1 MAFDPGRQARDAE
14 MNAWHEQAVAGG
26 QKRILSRTVNGDLY
40 SYARD
45 ELGFARAGSGAIV
58 TSWWG
63 MWVLAVVFAGITVF
77 SVVLVFVPTGQGQDP
92 LWGALVLTLLGLGGV
107 AYASRLAVRERNAKR
122 LRRERQVPE
131 PSPRQLN

>member
-1 MAFDPGRQARDAE
+1 VALDPERQARDDN
-14 MNAWHEQAVAGG
+14 MKAWHQQAVAAG
-26 QKRILSRTVNGDLY
+26 QKRTLSRTMNGDLY

-63 MWVLAVVFAGITVF
+63 MWVLAVVFTGIAVF
-77 SVVLVFVPTGQGQDP
+77 SVVLVFAPTGQGQDP
-92 LWGALVLTLLGLGGV
+92 LWGALFLTLLSLGGV
-107 AYASRLAVRERNAKR
+107 AYSASLAVRERSAKR
-122 LRRERQVPE
+122 VRRERGIPE